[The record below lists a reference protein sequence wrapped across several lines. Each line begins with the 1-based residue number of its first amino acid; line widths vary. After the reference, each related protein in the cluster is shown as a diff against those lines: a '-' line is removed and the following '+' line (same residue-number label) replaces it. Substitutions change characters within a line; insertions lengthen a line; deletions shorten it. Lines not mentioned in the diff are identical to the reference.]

1 MYKYLWKFTMGTTTE
16 PTWEVFKYYNYNKPF
31 DGKNKYLV
39 GYAKR
44 AKDDGWFVRVSG
56 FNEELKAE
64 KLYIG
69 DDVFPP
75 DFMKMMLEMHKNDN
89 P

>member
-1 MYKYLWKFTMGTTTE
+1 MTKYVWKFTMGTARE
-16 PTWEVFKYYNYNKPF
+16 PTWEVFKHYYNPTTGA
-31 DGKNKYLV
+31 DKYLI

-44 AKDDGWFVRVSG
+44 AKDAGWFVRISG
-56 FNEELKAE
+56 LNEDPTAT